1 MLFRRLM
8 MAQRSAGGSG
18 IPTNQIWYE
27 SYSGQQVTPYNT
39 AAFGIARIVSN
50 TFEGES
56 GVISFDTDVPQVG
69 SSAFYKC
76 AGLSTVT
83 LPDTVVGALGNHA
96 FSHCTSLFKINL
108 PKGITTIGDYA
119 LYDCYLDSL
128 ELPPRLESIG
138 NFAFAYNGRIS
149 SVEIPRSVK
158 SIGNN
163 AFDHCSGVRTLTLRS
178 SVPPTLGGSAFR
190 WMTNYRIR
198 IPAGSKDAYVAAPN
212 WSSYKNYFDE
222 Y

>member
-1 MLFRRLM
+1 M
-8 MAQRSAGGSG
+8 MAQRRAGGSG

-56 GVISFDTDVPQVG
+56 GVISFDTNVPQVG
-69 SSAFYKC
+69 SNAFFNC

-83 LPDTVVGALGNHA
+83 LPDTVKGDLGGYA
-96 FSHCTSLFKINL
+96 FCQCSSLFKINL

-119 LYDCYLDSL
+119 FYSCYLDSL

-158 SIGNN
+158 SIGDN
-163 AFDHCSGVRTLTLRS
+163 AFDHCTGVRTLTLRS
-178 SVPPTLGGSAFR
+178 SVPPTLGANAFS
-190 WMTNYRIR
+190 WMSSYRIW

-212 WSSYKNYFDE
+212 WSSFKNYFDE